1 MAATERLRYLEQRMG
16 KAQHN
21 KGSKQSN
28 ESANEE
34 QSKEAEVPN
43 AKAQATRAEEHRGAT
58 EFAEGKDAGAYIHI
72 FYTYVCVCTYAQEC
86 ELSTL
91 LGSTES
97 SGLGVSGRWFAHLYV
112 IHIRGSEV
120 ALCGFAAQTQGTRQ

>member
-1 MAATERLRYLEQRMG
+1 MG

-28 ESANEE
+28 EPASEE
-34 QSKEAEVPN
+34 QSKEAEVSN
-43 AKAQATRAEEHRGAT
+43 GKAQATRAEEHRGAM

-72 FYTYVCVCTYAQEC
+72 LYICVCTYTQGC
-86 ELSTL
+86 DFYSL

-97 SGLGVSGRWFAHLYV
+97 SGLDVAWPSIVHV
-112 IHIRGSEV
+112 IV
-120 ALCGFAAQTQGTRQ
+120 Y